1 MRRTFQTILQLNHFV
16 ENNRC
21 RMAEL
26 TASEMSASSST
37 SDNKKAR
44 RRRKIIRCCGLYSP
58 KGQHSGEHPQPQA
71 DVVNDQDPSRAETLR
86 RARNV
91 CRAFAMYSKIHGMK
105 NVYRAEGQW
114 KSALIWLYRQELI
127 RRWDSEREL
136 LYDDNIHVGAS
147 AYAHWTDLPIS
158 TFCYKYLW

>member
-26 TASEMSASSST
+26 IAGEMSESSST
-37 SDNKKAR
+37 SDNIKAR

-58 KGQHSGEHPQPQA
+58 KGQPSGEHPRPQA
-71 DVVNDQDPSRAETLR
+71 DVVNEQDPSRAETLR

-105 NVYRAEGQW
+105 NVNRAEG
-114 KSALIWLYRQELI
+114 R
-127 RRWDSEREL
+127 
-136 LYDDNIHVGAS
+136 
-147 AYAHWTDLPIS
+147 
-158 TFCYKYLW
+158 